1 MSLDSWLLGNKTK
14 TENEDSSWT
23 PALLSNMPKRRILG
37 ILGGHKRSDFH
48 DFQKTIINDIL
59 VKMGALPDLVLLSD
73 EGKDTS
79 GLIYMWSE
87 QNNIPVRYVKADWS
101 AGKSAGIQR
110 DTQIIKEGSAFIIFA
125 QPRSDRYTKLATK
138 LQKKKLPVLLVGNA

>member
-1 MSLDSWLLGNKTK
+1 MSLDSWLKGGS
-14 TENEDSSWT
+14 EDSSWT
-23 PALLSNMPKRRILG
+23 PALVNTQSKRRILG

-59 VKMGALPDLVLLSD
+59 VKMGSAPDLVLLSD

-79 GLIYMWSE
+79 GLIYMWAE

-101 AGKSAGIQR
+101 AGRSAGIQR
-110 DTQIIKEGSAFIIFA
+110 DTQIIKEGTAFIVFA
-125 QPRSDRYTKLATK
+125 QPRSDRYTKIAAR
-138 LQKKKLPVLLVGNA
+138 LQKKKLPVVLVGNV

>member
-1 MSLDSWLLGNKTK
+1 MSLDSWLKGGS
-14 TENEDSSWT
+14 EDSSWT
-23 PALLSNMPKRRILG
+23 PALVNTQSKRRILG

-59 VKMGALPDLVLLSD
+59 VKMGSPPDLIILND

-79 GLIYMWSE
+79 GLVYMWAE

-101 AGKSAGIQR
+101 AGRSAGLQR
-110 DTQIIKEGSAFIIFA
+110 DTQIIKEATAFIVFA
-125 QPRSDRYTKLATK
+125 QPRSDKYTKLAAR
-138 LQKKKLPVLLVGNA
+138 LQKKKIPVLLVGNV

>member
-1 MSLDSWLLGNKTK
+1 MSLDSWLLKTG
-14 TENEDSSWT
+14 NEDPSWT
-23 PALLSNMPKRRILG
+23 PNLISKPPARKILG

-48 DFQKTIINDIL
+48 DFQKSIINDIL

-101 AGKSAGIQR
+101 AGKSAGLQR

-125 QPRSDRYTKLATK
+125 QPRSDRYTKLATR
-138 LQKKKLPVLLVGNA
+138 LQKKKLPVVLVGNV

>member
-1 MSLDSWLLGNKTK
+1 MSLDSWLLKTN
-14 TENEDSSWT
+14 NEDSSWT
-23 PALLSNMPKRRILG
+23 PNLISKPSARKILG
-37 ILGGHKRSDFH
+37 ILGGHKRTDFH

-59 VKMGALPDLVLLSD
+59 VKMGAPPDLVLLSD

-87 QNNIPVRYVKADWS
+87 QNNIPVRYIKADWS
-101 AGKSAGIQR
+101 AGKSAGLQR

-125 QPRSDRYTKLATK
+125 QPRSDRYTKLATR
-138 LQKKKLPVLLVGNA
+138 LQKKKLPVVLVGNV

>member
-1 MSLDSWLLGNKTK
+1 MTLDSWLKGGS
-14 TENEDSSWT
+14 EDSSWT
-23 PALLSNMPKRRILG
+23 PALVNTQSKRRILG

-59 VKMGALPDLVLLSD
+59 VKMGSAPDLVLLSD

-79 GLIYMWSE
+79 GLIYMWAE

-101 AGKSAGIQR
+101 AGRSAGIQR
-110 DTQIIKEGSAFIIFA
+110 DTQIIKEGTAFIVFA
-125 QPRSDRYTKLATK
+125 QPRSDRYTKIAAR
-138 LQKKKLPVLLVGNA
+138 LQKKKLPVVLVGNV